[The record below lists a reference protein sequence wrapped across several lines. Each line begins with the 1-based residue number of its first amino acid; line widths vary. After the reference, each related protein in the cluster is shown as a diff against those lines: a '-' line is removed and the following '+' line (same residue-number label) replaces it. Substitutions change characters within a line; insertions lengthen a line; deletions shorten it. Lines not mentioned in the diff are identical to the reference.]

1 MESKELLRQR
11 HFAMITSWQQSGQN
25 QKQYCIQNNIA
36 YHVFHY
42 WYKVYRQA
50 QSDGSGKFVTL
61 SITPQPQANVEI
73 QLTDGKRIIFH
84 QPVSADY
91 LKVLIA

>member
-1 MESKELLRQR
+1 MESREQFRQQQ
-11 HFAMITSWQQSGQN
+11 FAIITSWQQSGQS

-50 QSDGSGKFVTL
+50 QLGGSGSFVTL
-61 SITPQPQANVEI
+61 NIAPQPQANIEI
-73 QLTDGKRIIFH
+73 KLTDGKRIIFH